1 MVGPQVR
8 RAVGDY
14 SGLVMDA
21 VEDREVCVYVCVCVR
36 GRQCLNHKVEGVGLQ
51 IDEGKKADQKK
62 PRGGGVWIRY
72 VEVTTSG
79 EDDVAVIADGL
90 APPNVEDRL
99 QNSYKQEG
107 GPRRFLILNRA
118 VGPRAPRFVS
128 LASEAGGVAEPEE
141 QQTQAPKWSMAKMEI
156 AEPAMDLYHV
166 GARRQSWYLRVKIG
180 RLDEFVE
187 RNGPG
192 YHGGRATGVDEDR
205 TEQQKQALS
214 STGQIGLKAQGSGLK
229 ARDAD
234 VGPRPRPGKVPL
246 STRAGSCLNPNQGS

>member
-1 MVGPQVR
+1 MAGPKVR

-14 SGLVMDA
+14 SASLWTRSRT
-21 VEDREVCVYVCVCVR
+21 ERFVC
-36 GRQCLNHKVEGVGLQ
+36 VGLQ
-51 IDEGKKADQKK
+51 IDEGTKTDQNK
-62 PRGGGVWIRY
+62 PRGGGVY
-72 VEVTTSG
+72 
-79 EDDVAVIADGL
+79 DLAVIADDL
-90 APPNVEDRL
+90 APSNVEERL
-99 QNSYKQEG
+99 QNRYKQEG

-166 GARRQSWYLRVKIG
+166 GARRQNWYLRVKIG

-192 YHGGRATGVDEDR
+192 YHGGRATGVNGDR
-205 TEQQKQALS
+205 TERQKQALS
-214 STGQIGLKAQGSGLK
+214 STGQIGLKAQGSGL
-229 ARDAD
+229 
-234 VGPRPRPGKVPL
+234 
-246 STRAGSCLNPNQGS
+246 RAQGSGCRRRATATAWQGAVVDKSRKLFEPEPG